1 MSALD
6 ANFELISRMQRPNV
20 NGSRRL
26 AAQSAPRHSEPR
38 QATAVRNST
47 ISNAARRRV
56 SFALAVM
63 FVLLATSFAIISNQ
77 PATATDSQV
86 SVSVQYATVASGE
99 SLWAVAERVAPN
111 VDPRDWI
118 DQVIDLNALHGS
130 DVVAG
135 QRLVVPQN

>member
-26 AAQSAPRHSEPR
+26 APQSEPR

-56 SFALAVM
+56 SLALAVM

>member
-6 ANFELISRMQRPNV
+6 ANFELISSMQRPNLNASNRL
-20 NGSRRL
+20 NGRPSRQR
-26 AAQSAPRHSEPR
+26 SIVTGR
-38 QATAVRNST
+38 AVSNSV
-47 ISNAARRRV
+47 ARRRISLV
-56 SFALAVM
+56 LAVVFIAVAM
-63 FVLLATSFAIISNQ
+63 AFAMISNQ
-77 PATATDSQV
+77 PATATDSQA
-86 SVSVQYATVASGE
+86 SVSVHYATVASGE

-118 DQVIDLNALHGS
+118 DQVMDLNSLNGA